1 MVRTKTVAAKA
12 GGDTV
17 ACGVPTPT
25 EAPVLT
31 QDVEA
36 AEAASTEAA
45 QRVQQLRATLDGDS
59 SKWSGHG
66 PKHDGTFAL
75 SLDGD
80 DDVVNLAD
88 LLDAASGG
96 HTLDNTLAHLRLVL
110 HLLRKQ

>member
-1 MVRTKTVAAKA
+1 MFNNCAPRWMAIRRTWT
-12 GGDTV
+12 
-17 ACGVPTPT
+17 
-25 EAPVLT
+25 
-31 QDVEA
+31 
-36 AEAASTEAA
+36 
-45 QRVQQLRATLDGDS
+45 
-59 SKWSGHG
+59 WSGHG